1 MASTSE
7 HLHPARPEHPAEEAS
22 RALPAADD
30 DRRADADE
38 AGIGDFDIIQAVN
51 AMKCTPLPFSDYR
64 DDASIDFLADE
75 AHRGRLDHGLLRLLT
90 ATFVARCGR
99 FGVYPFQPMLERML
113 DELRVTARFVS
124 QLPSEGTVA
133 ATASSVAAHTRSSL
147 R

>member
-7 HLHPARPEHPAEEAS
+7 HLHPEHPAEGAS
-22 RALPAADD
+22 GALPAADD
-30 DRRADADE
+30 RERVGVDE
-38 AGIGDFDIIQAVN
+38 TAIGEFEIVQAVN

-99 FGVYPFQPMLERML
+99 FGGYPFQPMLERML
-113 DELRVTARFVS
+113 NELRVTARFVS

-133 ATASSVAAHTRSSL
+133 VTASSWAAHTRSSL